1 MRRILVL
8 LGLCTFSLAPAVA
21 SPALISKATILRAT
35 ANTHGKVIQALPTNA
50 QIDVQNCGKSW
61 CFISAADK
69 FGYVPASV
77 VASLPEGQPAPAYAP
92 GPVVVA
98 PPYYGPYPY
107 PYYGYGYGFGYG
119 YGGWGHRRW

>member
-8 LGLCTFSLAPAVA
+8 LGLCIFSLAPAVA
-21 SPALISKATILRAT
+21 SPALIAKATIMRAT
-35 ANTHGKVIQALPTNA
+35 ASSHGKVIQALPTNA

-69 FGYVPASV
+69 FGYVPVSV
-77 VASLPEGQPAPAYAP
+77 VAGLPEGQPEGQPGAPVYAP

-98 PPYYGPYPY
+98 PPYYGAY
-107 PYYGYGYGFGYG
+107 PYYGYGYGYG
-119 YGGWGHRRW
+119 YGWGHRHW